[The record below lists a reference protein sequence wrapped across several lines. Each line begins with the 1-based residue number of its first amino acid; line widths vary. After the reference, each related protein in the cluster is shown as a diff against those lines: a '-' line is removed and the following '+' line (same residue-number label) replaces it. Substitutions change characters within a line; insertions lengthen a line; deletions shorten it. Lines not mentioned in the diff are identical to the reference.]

1 MKKYKSFK
9 VDNLIKHK
17 FSKTITA
24 SDNSLFCLL
33 TMNHHP
39 VHIDKEFAKKTIFKK
54 PLVVGT
60 YIFSLV
66 VGMTV
71 NDLSF
76 NAIANLGYKNIK
88 HLKPVFIGDTLT
100 ASSKIISIRK
110 SKKNNRNHIIH
121 VETTAKNQKN
131 LNVLKFERHILIK

>member
-1 MKKYKSFK
+1 MKKYKTFK
-9 VDNLIKHK
+9 VDQIIKHK
-17 FSKTITA
+17 FSKTIIA
-24 SDNSLFCLL
+24 SDNNLFCLL

-39 VHIDKEFAKKTIFKK
+39 LHIDKNLQKNYFKK

-76 NAIANLGYKNIK
+76 NAIANLGYENIK

-100 ASSKIISIRK
+100 ASSKIVSIRK
-110 SKKNNRNHIIH
+110 SKKNNKNHVIH